1 MTKYIIRRILIAIPM
16 LLAISIMTFAFINL
30 APGDPVDA
38 MIDPEFFVGGAGA
51 LAEAPSLR
59 FFLVSLGFRGLGC
72 REKGLEGLYG
82 VMVGLN
88 VLEFQGDFR
97 VWVL

>member
-1 MTKYIIRRILIAIPM
+1 M
-16 LLAISIMTFAFINL
+16 LPWLLCRLYFS
-30 APGDPVDA
+30 G
-38 MIDPEFFVGGAGA
+38 VGGAGA